1 MVKREAQWRNRSLL
15 QVAWI
20 KHEHV
25 QEGYGNS
32 GWINRDE
39 ERIEQAEDWVP
50 PITWW
55 KWVSGKHLRK
65 KKIINLTQVEKYAAL
80 EGEINRMLE
89 QMSVAEIEFD
99 KVLSQKQ
106 KELDDEKRKAQ
117 KFVKDMKADYD
128 QERTKLQE
136 ERAQTNNQIKE
147 LQEALAETQRKLKAA
162 IEKENESLM
171 NSQREIQNM
180 QQIYAMNSNPV
191 VRSSRSEDHS
201 STCRCKNE
209 ENNKTKEVRIESSG
223 TCLKNCIH

>member
-1 MVKREAQWRNRSLL
+1 
-15 QVAWI
+15 
-20 KHEHV
+20 
-25 QEGYGNS
+25 
-32 GWINRDE
+32 
-39 ERIEQAEDWVP
+39 
-50 PITWW
+50 
-55 KWVSGKHLRK
+55 
-65 KKIINLTQVEKYAAL
+65 
-80 EGEINRMLE
+80 MLE